1 MAEPVALPR
10 RWQLLLSGAPRL
22 REAAPEGRT
31 LALIAPD
38 AAWLAL
44 AAAPEGRDSRQV
56 ALLVWPDAGER
67 GALNN
72 LHQRVHRLRKA
83 SGARLVETGARF
95 ALAADLEL
103 PAEDFGALA
112 ADPEAVPGEWLAGCD
127 FSARPALADWLDRQ
141 REARRAAWREA
152 LAAHAAAAE
161 HGGALVL
168 ALRCAERLLAL
179 EPLSEHAHRR
189 LMRLHHLRGDR
200 AGAVAAFERC
210 ERLLKDEL
218 GLRPDAE
225 TRALLATVERGRGG
239 EVAPVRPVPA
249 ALLRPPRLAGRR
261 EALAQLAAAERDG
274 TVVLLVG
281 DAGIGKTRLLQE
293 HLAGRA
299 DALHVQARP
308 GDEGLPYATLM
319 RLLQRLDAAE
329 AEAAPA
335 RPERLPALL
344 RHCLAAAQRQGLS
357 VVAVDDLHF
366 ADRASIETLLTLA
379 GEAAL
384 HWILARRPPPHGA
397 DDPLAALIESGSTRR
412 LLLGPLEA
420 GELAELLQGLDLAPA
435 QAQALAGQLL
445 QRCGG
450 NPLFVLE
457 TLRAAWRDGLPEGTL
472 PVPRALAHL
481 VELRLARLSPDALA
495 LARVAAIAAPDFDLP
510 LAEQVLGAPA
520 LRLAGAWHELE
531 QSQVLRGEQFA
542 HDLIQDAVLAAIPQV
557 IARHTHRQV
566 AAALAGRGVAPG
578 RVARHWRDAGE
589 HRAAAAAFAAA
600 AQDARAACRP
610 REEGELLEA
619 CAQAHEA
626 AGDDEAALQTRIR
639 RVGALLPSAG
649 VGAAIDE
656 AQALVQASRGRPSA
670 ALALTALAM
679 ALFWGGRQDE
689 AEQAAREALAA
700 PDASEEVQV
709 RASSLLSNIEAMRG
723 HAEAA
728 LALMQRWRTRITEL
742 ADPVL
747 RCEFHGNLATLLI
760 RVNRSGEALPVA
772 EQHLALARATR
783 SATEQLAALM
793 NLSNLHARRGDLTR
807 AVEHGREADR
817 LATEIELTATLAWW
831 NRASLGFFLG
841 GLGRYAEALQLLEAA
856 AGALATSPLQQ
867 NLALGL
873 LARVWLTLGQG
884 ARAHRCVQGLS
895 EAPPG
900 ALRTAQLVLRAAVA
914 AATGQPAAPLWQEA
928 AATGVAEDPHRIQ
941 AEIELACEAGR
952 LDLLHELERRADAA
966 ALFPQAAEVAT
977 RTLALLADRQ
987 AAAAAAAAEHRTLQ
1001 ARSAHYYLPALLLRC
1016 AEAYERGG
1024 RGDAAQR
1031 CLATALDWVHRDALP
1046 HVPAP
1051 FVEGFLH
1058 RQPVNVALRAAAAR
1072 RALPVTRG

>member
-1 MAEPVALPR
+1 MAEPALPP
-10 RWQLLLSGAPRL
+10 RWQLRLGGAPRL
-22 REAAPEGRT
+22 QQSTPEGRT
-31 LALIAPD
+31 LALIALD

-72 LHQRVHRLRKA
+72 LHQRMHRLRKA
-83 SGARLVETGARF
+83 TGARLVETGVRF
-95 ALAADLEL
+95 GLAADLVL

-112 ADPEAVPGEWLAGCD
+112 ADPDADPGEWLAGCD
-127 FSARPALADWLDRQ
+127 FGSRPALAQWLDQQ
-141 REARRAAWREA
+141 REHRRAAWREA

-161 HGGALVL
+161 RGGALVL

-179 EPLSEHAHRR
+179 DPLSEHGHRR

-200 AGAVAAFERC
+200 ASAVAAFERC

-218 GLRPDAE
+218 GLTPDAE

-239 EVAPVRPVPA
+239 DTAPARPVPA
-249 ALLRPPRLAGRR
+249 ALLRPPRLAGRAD
-261 EALAQLAAAERDG
+261 ALARLAAAERDG
-274 TVVLLVG
+274 AVVLLVG

-293 HLAGRA
+293 HLAGRG

-308 GDEGLPYATLM
+308 GDESVPYATLM
-319 RLLQRLDAAE
+319 RLLQRLDPPG
-329 AEAAPA
+329 AEAAPS

-344 RHCLAAAQRQGLS
+344 RQGLAAAERQGLR

-366 ADRASIETLLTLA
+366 ADRASIETLLALC
-379 GEAAL
+379 GEPAL
-384 HWILARRPPPHGA
+384 HWILARRPPTHGA
-397 DDPLAALIESGSTRR
+397 DDPLAALVESGGTRR

-420 GELAELLQGLDLAPA
+420 ADLAELLQGLDLMPS

-457 TLRAAWRDGLPEGTL
+457 TLRAAWRDGLSDGAL

-481 VELRLARLSPDALA
+481 VELRLARLSPEALA

-510 LAEQVLGAPA
+510 LAEQVLAAPA
-520 LRLAGAWHELE
+520 LRLSGAWHELE
-531 QSQVLRGEQFA
+531 QAQVLRGEQFA

-566 AAALAGRGVAPG
+566 AAALAGRGVAAA
-578 RVARHWRDAGE
+578 RVACHWRDAGE

-600 AQDARAACRP
+600 AKDALAACRP

-619 CAQAHEA
+619 CARAHEA
-626 AGDDEAALQTRIR
+626 DGDNEAALQVRIQR
-639 RVGALLPSAG
+639 IGALLPSAG
-649 VGAAIDE
+649 VEVAVAE
-656 AQALVQASRGRPSA
+656 AQALVRASRGRPSA
-670 ALALTALAM
+670 ALALTSLAM
-679 ALFWGGRQDE
+679 AMFWGGRQDE
-689 AEQAAREALAA
+689 AEAAAREALAT
-700 PDASEEVQV
+700 PEASDEVQV
-709 RASSLLSNIEAMRG
+709 RASSLLSHVEAMRG
-723 HAEAA
+723 HPEAA
-728 LALMQRWRTRITEL
+728 LALMQRWRTRITDI

-772 EQHLALARATR
+772 EQHLALARSTR

-793 NLSNLHARRGDLTR
+793 NLSNLHARRGDLRR
-807 AVEHGREADR
+807 AVEYGQEADR

-831 NRASLGFFLG
+831 NRASLGFYLG
-841 GLGRYAEALQLLEAA
+841 GLGRYAEALALLEAA
-856 AGALATSPLQQ
+856 VDALAGSPLQH

-873 LARVWLTLGQG
+873 LARVWLALGQA
-884 ARAHRCVQGLS
+884 ARAHRCVQALG

-900 ALRTAQLVLRAAVA
+900 ALLCAQLALRAAVA
-914 AATGQPAAPLWQEA
+914 EATGQPAAPLWQQAVE
-928 AATGVAEDPHRIQ
+928 TGAAEDPNRLQ
-941 AEIELACEAGR
+941 AELELACGAGR
-952 LDLLHELERRADAA
+952 VDLLQELERRADAA

-977 RTLALLADRQ
+977 RMLALLAERQ
-987 AAAAAAAAEHRTLQ
+987 AATAAAAAEHRALQ
-1001 ARSAHYYLPALLLRC
+1001 TRSGFHYLPAQLLRC

-1031 CLATALDWVHRDALP
+1031 CLATALDWVHREALP

-1051 FVEGFLH
+1051 FVDGFLH